1 MLIVDRG
8 SKILL
13 YSLYSGEVINKDIYH
28 VQVVNVLIV
37 YKTTHAHVQV
47 NRKEAVHSSQS
58 RIDVDGNKVDY
69 DVLPL
74 KVKDRS
80 TNIVVAV

>member
-1 MLIVDRG
+1 MPVI
-8 SKILL
+8 KIYL
-13 YSLYSGEVINKDIYH
+13 GA
-28 VQVVNVLIV
+28 QVVNVLMIV

-58 RIDVDGNKVDY
+58 RIDVDGNNKVDY

-80 TNIVVAV
+80 TNIVVVV